1 MSIIKLG
8 QIKFE
13 YDYFEGILNE
23 AFEYFW
29 KFRVESFSARR
40 FVRGNYGLYF
50 DLYYAKKDLDKTKE
64 FLEKF
69 KNDNTPVYKSIN
81 FIQQDTT
88 RVEESKCNGYTPY
101 EVRIKILEGKYEEA
115 TDMFSR
121 YINI

>member
-1 MSIIKLG
+1 MKYHLNLNLCFNVAGDLNNKISKYMSIIKLG

-50 DLYYAKKDLDKTKE
+50 DLLCKKR
-64 FLEKF
+64 F
-69 KNDNTPVYKSIN
+69 
-81 FIQQDTT
+81 
-88 RVEESKCNGYTPY
+88 R
-101 EVRIKILEGKYEEA
+101 
-115 TDMFSR
+115 
-121 YINI
+121 